1 MKKINNYI
9 VVIPCRKGSKRLK
22 NKNTKKFKNKKLY
35 QFTVQQSLRIFEK
48 KNIIVST
55 DDPEIINYCK
65 LKNISFTKRSKLLSL
80 GKITSMQLLDSIKK
94 KIKIAQN
101 NYIYLQVTSP
111 LRRDKDIRSAIKIFE
126 RKKTNCLISVT
137 DTFVNPLWCNSIK
150 NNSMYNF
157 VNKKIGTTQSQK
169 LPKSYQINGSI
180 FIIKSKYIDKNSS
193 FYQIKSSIPFYMSKR
208 YSIDIDD
215 KEDFEI
221 AEKLYTN

>member
-1 MKKINNYI
+1 MKKIKNYI

-35 QFTVQQSLRIFEK
+35 QFTVEQSLRIFEK

-94 KIKIAQN
+94 KIKISQN

-111 LRRDKDIRSAIKIFE
+111 LRRDKDIRSAIKIFD
-126 RKKTNCLISVT
+126 RKKINCLISVT
-137 DTFVNPLWCNSIK
+137 DTFVNPLWCNVIK

-157 VNKKIGTTQSQK
+157 INKKISTTQSQK

-193 FYQIKSSIPFYMSKR
+193 FYQIKSSIPFYMNKR

>member
-55 DDPEIINYCK
+55 DDIEIINYCK
-65 LKNISFTKRSKLLSL
+65 IKKVNFIKRSKLLSH
-80 GKITSMQLLDSIKK
+80 GKVTSMQILDSIKK
-94 KIKIAQN
+94 KIKLNIK

-111 LRRDKDIRSAIKIFE
+111 LRRDIDIRTAIKIFK
-126 RKKTNCLISVT
+126 RKKVNCLISVT
-137 DTFVNPLWCNSIK
+137 NTFVNPLWCNSIK
-150 NNSMYNF
+150 NDTMYNF
-157 VNKKIGTTQSQK
+157 INKKIGITQSQK

-180 FIIKSKYIDKNSS
+180 FIIKKKFIDKNNS
-193 FYQIKSSIPFYMSKR
+193 FYQIKKSIPFYMNKR

-215 KEDFEI
+215 KDDFEI